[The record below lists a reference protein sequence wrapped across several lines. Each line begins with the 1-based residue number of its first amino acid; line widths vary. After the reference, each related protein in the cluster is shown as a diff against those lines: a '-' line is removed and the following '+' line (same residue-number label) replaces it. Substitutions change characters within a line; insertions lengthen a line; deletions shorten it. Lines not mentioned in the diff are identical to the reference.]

1 MLPTPSSFL
10 LFLAGALVLLVIPG
24 PAVFYILS
32 RTLGQGRLAGVVSA
46 AGIAAGTLVHVAA
59 AILGLSA
66 LLASSARAFYAVK
79 YLGAAYLIYL
89 GVRML
94 LGRDSLQIEAREVGH
109 SLGRIFAQGVLVNLL
124 NPKTAL
130 FFLAF
135 LPQFVDP
142 SRGHVSEQI
151 LFLGT
156 TFAFF
161 GLCSDSSW
169 AILAGTLAQKLRNN
183 LSWRR
188 AQKKISG
195 GTLIALG
202 LAPPSWAPAPN
213 SRS

>member
-1 MLPTPSSFL
+1 LLPTASSFL

-32 RTLGQGRLAGVVSA
+32 RTVGHGRLAGVVSA
-46 AGIAAGTLVHVAA
+46 AGIAVGTLFHVTAA
-59 AILGLSA
+59 VLGLSS
-66 LLASSARAFYAVK
+66 LLATSAKAFYAVK
-79 YLGAAYLIYL
+79 YLGAAYLIFL
-89 GVRML
+89 G
-94 LGRDSLQIEAREVGH
+94 ARTLMRLAPPENTVEEHGH
-109 SLGRIFAQGVLVNLL
+109 SLRRIFAQGVLVNLL

-142 SRGHVSEQI
+142 SRGHVSAQI

-169 AILAGTLAQKLRNN
+169 ALLAGTLAEKLRNN
-183 LSWRR
+183 VRWHR
-188 AQKKISG
+188 AQRRISG
-195 GTLIALG
+195 GALIALG
-202 LAPPSWAPAPN
+202 LATAFSGAHAK
-213 SRS
+213 SK